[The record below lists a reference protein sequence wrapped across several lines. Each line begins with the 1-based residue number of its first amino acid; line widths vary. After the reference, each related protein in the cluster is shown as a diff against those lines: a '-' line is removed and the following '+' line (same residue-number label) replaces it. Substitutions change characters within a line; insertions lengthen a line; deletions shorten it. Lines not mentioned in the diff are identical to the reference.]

1 MVLFVL
7 SLLALMAAAGTF
19 YAAYFAGA
27 VVWEDQRSRGLGYFG
42 LPASARRRYRKLLR
56 AHRAMLHPAF
66 WLVSRCRRF
75 SFATASIRVGNATAP
90 KGSCSVSS
98 FEKAVSYVPG
108 GHDIFVVT
116 QMKCGTTW
124 MQQLVYELLTRGQED
139 LVKADRALGSVSP
152 WLESVRGVPVE
163 EAPVLGDL
171 RPARL
176 IKTHLPAS
184 LCPFSPQAR
193 YIYVARQPVSCF
205 ASCCDFLNV
214 NLQMFAPPPEEI
226 ERWFC
231 SSEMW
236 WTSWPEHVAGWWHRS
251 REHDNVLLVHF
262 EEMKR
267 DLRGVAERIS
277 SWLNLEPLAPAE
289 REFVL
294 DHCSY
299 SWMRDHAEWF
309 ESQPP
314 HLLRAHPHLLIKGTL
329 DRHRDVPEPQAMRIA
344 AWCRSELEQRAVPWR
359 ALYPDAE
366 RSLVQGNDAAAEPVV
381 RGRSPLGRK

>member
-1 MVLFVL
+1 MVQFALSVFTLLVATGTLYAGYFV
-7 SLLALMAAAGTF
+7 GV
-19 YAAYFAGA
+19 

-42 LPASARRRYRKLLR
+42 LSASARRRYRKLLQT
-56 AHRAMLHPAF
+56 HRVLLHPAF
-66 WLVSRCRRF
+66 WLVGRCWRF

-90 KGSCSVSS
+90 KGSCSVAS

-108 GHDIFVVT
+108 GQDVFVVT

-124 MQQLVYELLTRGQED
+124 MQQLVYELLTRGQAD

-163 EAPVLGDL
+163 EAPWLGDS

-193 YIYVARQPVSCF
+193 YLYVARQPVSCF

-214 NLQMFAPPPEEI
+214 NLQMFAPPPDEI

-251 REHDNVLLVHF
+251 QEHDNVLLIHF

-267 DLRGVAERIS
+267 DLRGVAERIAA
-277 SWLNLEPLAPAE
+277 WLNLEPLAP
-289 REFVL
+289 RELELVL
-294 DHCSY
+294 EHCSY
-299 SWMRDHAEWF
+299 SWMREHAEWF

-314 HLLRAHPHLLIKGTL
+314 HLLSAHPQLFIKGTL
-329 DRHRDVPEPQAMRIA
+329 DRHRDVPEPQAIRIE
-344 AWCRSELEQRAVPWR
+344 AWCRAELEQRAIPWQT
-359 ALYPDAE
+359 LYPDA
-366 RSLVQGNDAAAEPVV
+366 SQASGKTHCGSVEPVV
-381 RGRSPLGRK
+381 HEKR